1 MHYMKNEETEICLG
15 MCYRPERVLTDIF
28 SLEATH
34 KNASDGIYLSALG
47 SGFYLEEISRTIS
60 VISMQCRQRVFSYLL
75 TIKDQLGEAQYL
87 ALEKSERLSLLQ
99 KQYPIADEAIQS
111 VCGYQVS
118 KDGSLKD
125 VSFFYCIRKICHIEK
140 WSYPVFYCK
149 DGMSAE
155 KLTTGNTNVKRLL
168 HIEIAESDS
177 NIGMC
182 KTSELLVDI
191 VAFSTAARILVTECS
206 ECNLPPVKDFQL
218 EEELAF

>member
-1 MHYMKNEETEICLG
+1 MYYMKNEETEICLG

-34 KNASDGIYLSALG
+34 KNASEGIHLSAVG

-75 TIKDQLGEAQYL
+75 TIKEQQGETKYL
-87 ALEKSERLSLLQ
+87 ALEKTERLKLLQ
-99 KQYPIADEAIQS
+99 RQYPTADDAMQS
-111 VCGYQVS
+111 VCGYQIN

-149 DGMSAE
+149 DGISA
-155 KLTTGNTNVKRLL
+155 KSLATGNDHVKRLL

-182 KTSELLVDI
+182 KTSELLIDI
-191 VAFSTAARILVTECS
+191 VAFSAAARILVTECA
-206 ECNLPPVKDFQL
+206 ECSLPPVKDFQL
-218 EEELAF
+218 DDDLTF